1 MSSLFYKTLL
11 IDLSKHL
18 EMRPL
23 AFDAQGICN
32 LIIDETFALKLVCN
46 DIHERLLVIGLLEL
60 PKEPPLQRLLSGAL
74 NPMVTAGPGLGWDER
89 SGLYFGYQS
98 IPREKVSVPALIR
111 EIAALV
117 EWIKVWRDMRP

>member
-1 MSSLFYKTLL
+1 MSGLFYKTLL

-18 EMRPL
+18 EMQPL

-32 LIIDETFALKLVCN
+32 LVIDETFALKLLCN
-46 DIHERLLVIGLLEL
+46 DVHERLLLMGLLEL
-60 PKEPPLQRLLSGAL
+60 PKNPPLQRLLGGAL

-89 SGLYFGYQS
+89 SGLYFAYQS
-98 IPREKVSVPALIR
+98 ISREKVSVPTVIR

-117 EWIKVWRDMRP
+117 EWIKRWRDIHP